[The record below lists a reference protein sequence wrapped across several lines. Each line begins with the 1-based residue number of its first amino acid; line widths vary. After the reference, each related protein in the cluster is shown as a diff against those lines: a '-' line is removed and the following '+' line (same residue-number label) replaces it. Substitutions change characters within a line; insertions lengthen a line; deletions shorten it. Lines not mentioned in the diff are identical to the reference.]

1 MGYVSWT
8 LRALLGLLAVAGVVA
23 AVSLA
28 GGDSEQS
35 GAPVPA
41 APPPPQQPAAGALG
55 GRWTVSVGR
64 SAAGAGARSV
74 TLPYVVNAKGFTGRR
89 GLASYRGA
97 VAWYRKRFTVP
108 ADGPYVVR
116 FESVHHKATVWID
129 GHLLRHHTGA
139 YLPFE
144 VRATLKAAKTHT
156 LLVRADY
163 RDPTAMKHT
172 GWHRSWFNFGGI
184 DRPVTIRPAGPSD
197 IVSPFI
203 RTHLASDGS
212 AIVDVSLRIRN
223 RTRTRT
229 FAPTG
234 SLVHSD
240 QRVPLSF
247 PRVTVSHGH
256 ARRVSTQ
263 VRVTDPALWDPSHP
277 ELYDLSLEIPGETTW
292 SGRVGLRE
300 IRRDGSELLI
310 NGARLV
316 LHGASIQEDA
326 PGHGDGLTGADMD
339 RIVAR
344 LQRIHANATRSQHP
358 LSPDLLDRLD
368 AAGILV
374 WQGVGPVDSPGNWE
388 ERTPHRRAVARRRV
402 RTSVAQLQTHPSVL
416 AWNLGN
422 EVAGQGHSGG
432 QAAYID
438 GMARELHRSDPG
450 RLTALDI
457 WGTHAPHAPGRMYRH
472 IDVLGLTN
480 YTGWYDHTYASQA
493 LIASVIRSNVAALR
507 RVFPDRAIVVSE
519 FGAEAN
525 GMNQRWRPGG
535 YGFQARLLATHL
547 RTYAS
552 MPWLSGD
559 LVWALSDF
567 AVSPLFLG
575 GSINGIVPDIRLVRG
590 LNQKGLFTY
599 GGRAKPAAAV
609 VAKAYRD

>member
-1 MGYVSWT
+1 M
-8 LRALLGLLAVAGVVA
+8 LQLLFALIAA
-23 AVSLA
+23 AVPSPLA
-28 GGDSEQS
+28 G
-35 GAPVPA
+35 P
-41 APPPPQQPAAGALG
+41 
-55 GRWTVSVGR
+55 WTVHVGR
-64 SAAGAGARSV
+64 SATGAGSRSV
-74 TLPYVVNAKGFTGRR
+74 ELPHVANATRFTGRH
-89 GLASYRGA
+89 GLVSYRGNI
-97 VAWYRKRFTVP
+97 AWYRKRFKVP
-108 ADGPYVVR
+108 GDGPYVIR

-129 GHLLRHHTGA
+129 GHLKRHHTGA

-144 VRATLKAAKTHT
+144 VRTNLKANKTHT

-163 RDPTAMKHT
+163 RDPTAMKHA

-197 IVSPFI
+197 IVSPGL
-203 RTHLASDGS
+203 RTHLTDDGA
-212 AIVDVSLRIRN
+212 AIVDVWARIHNRAATRAISVTGALGETPLR
-223 RTRTRT
+223 
-229 FAPTG
+229 FAP
-234 SLVHSD
+234 
-240 QRVPLSF
+240 
-247 PRVTVSHGH
+247 VTVPAGH
-256 ARRVSTQ
+256 ERTVRTQ
-263 VRVTDPALWDPSHP
+263 VRVGDPRLWGPGHP
-277 ELYDLSLEIPGETTW
+277 DLYDLSLEVPGEATW
-292 SGRVGLRE
+292 AGRVGLRE
-300 IRRDGSELLI
+300 IRREGSKLLL

-358 LSPDLLDRLD
+358 LSPQLLNRLD

-388 ERTPHRRAVARRRV
+388 EGTPHKRAVASRRV
-402 RTSVAQLQTHPSVL
+402 RTSVDQLQTHPSIL

-432 QAAYID
+432 QAAFID
-438 GMARELHRSDPG
+438 GMARELHRTDPG
-450 RLTALDI
+450 RLVALDI

-480 YTGWYDHTYASQA
+480 YTGWYDHTYASQV

-525 GMNQRWRPGG
+525 GLNARFRPGG

-552 MPWLSGD
+552 IPWLSGE
-559 LVWALSDF
+559 LVWTLNDF

-575 GSINGIVPDIRLVRG
+575 GSINGIVPGIQLVRG

-599 GGRAKPAAAV
+599 SGRAKPAAAV
-609 VAKAYRD
+609 VAKAFS